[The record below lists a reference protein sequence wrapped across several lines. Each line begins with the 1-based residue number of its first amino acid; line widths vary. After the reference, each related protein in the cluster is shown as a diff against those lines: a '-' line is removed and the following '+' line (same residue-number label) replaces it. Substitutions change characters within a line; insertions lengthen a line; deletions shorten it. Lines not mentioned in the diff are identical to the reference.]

1 MKKTLSIALLSSL
14 LIVGCSQPKT
24 DESASTQTADSTI
37 IEVKEPSIV
46 QKEVTY
52 MAGNDTLKGYYYF
65 DENSPGVK
73 PGIMVVHEWWG
84 NNEYPQMRAKM
95 LAEMGYAAFTVD
107 MYGNGLTVDNPT
119 AATEQ
124 SGKIYSNPE
133 LLKSRMMAGYE
144 KFISMENVNPN
155 QMAAIGYCFGGTV
168 ALNAANLGVPLD
180 AVVSFH
186 GGLAGFNATPEMAQ
200 TKVLVCHGL
209 ADKFVSEEDVTNFKK
224 GMDKVT
230 APYEFI
236 NYENATH
243 AFTNENST
251 AVGEKF
257 SIPISYNEA
266 ADKKSW
272 EDMKMFFE
280 KNYPL

>member
-1 MKKTLSIALLSSL
+1 MRNSLIIALFSSIL
-14 LIVGCSQPKT
+14 AIGCSQPKT
-24 DESASTQTADSTI
+24 DETVSTETGDSSI
-37 IEVKEPSIV
+37 VEVKEPSIV
-46 QKEVTY
+46 QREVKY
-52 MAGNDTLKGYYYF
+52 MAGNDTLVGYYYY
-65 DENSPGVK
+65 DENSTAKK

-95 LAEMGYAAFTVD
+95 LAEMGYTAFTVD

-119 AATEQ
+119 DATAE

-133 LLKSRMMAGYE
+133 LLKTRMMAGYDTFKE
-144 KFISMENVNPN
+144 MENVDGNRI
-155 QMAAIGYCFGGTV
+155 AAIGYCFGGTV

-186 GGLAGFNATPEMAQ
+186 GGLAGFNATEEMKE
-200 TKVLVCHGL
+200 TDVLVCHGL
-209 ADKFVSEEDVTNFKK
+209 ADQFVSAEDVTNFKT
-224 GMDKVT
+224 GMDT
-230 APYEFI
+230 ISAPYEFI

-257 SIPISYNEA
+257 SIPIAYNEA
-266 ADKKSW
+266 ADNKSW
-272 EDMKMFFE
+272 EDMKAFFA
-280 KNYPL
+280 KNFSL